1 MWLAPLVLAA
11 RFAKPLLIAGL
22 AAGVLLPG
30 LAAAIAAQLP
40 LAAGAL
46 LALAALRI
54 GPRSA
59 LGLGGDLRL
68 TLGAVLLL
76 QMLLPL
82 LVAGVLLAL
91 GWGGPLA
98 TALVLTAAG
107 APISGTP
114 NLTIMSEGNPAP
126 ALRLV
131 VAGTALLPLT
141 LVPALWIWPAF
152 GDFAAVMT
160 AAGRTVLVLVVSVG
174 LGFGLRAWL
183 FARPTARQLAAIDGF
198 SALAMALA
206 VTGLMTALGP
216 ALAETPQKVLG
227 VMAAAFAANFGLQIV
242 TAFALRGRPEAT
254 GLSIGAGNR
263 SLLLFLAVLPLS
275 FTTPLLLYVACY
287 QVPMYLTPLLLG
299 RFYRDRISRPRPGAL
314 ARCTG

>member
-22 AAGVLLPG
+22 LAGVLLPG
-30 LAAAIAAQLP
+30 LAAAIASQLP
-40 LAAGAL
+40 LAAAGL

-54 GPRSA
+54 GPRTA

-82 LVAGVLLAL
+82 LVAGLLLAL
-91 GWGGPLA
+91 GWSGPLA

-114 NLTIMSEGNPAP
+114 NLTIMSDGDPAP
-126 ALRLV
+126 ALRMV
-131 VAGTALLPLT
+131 VTGTALLPLT
-141 LVPALWIWPAF
+141 LVPALWVWPGF
-152 GDFAAVMT
+152 GDFAAVMA
-160 AAGRTVLVLVVSVG
+160 AAGRTIVVLVVSVG

-183 FARPTARQLAAIDGF
+183 FPRPSARQLAAIDGF

-216 ALAETPQKVLG
+216 ALAETPLRVLG
-227 VMAAAFAANFGLQIV
+227 VMLAAFAANFGLQIV
-242 TAFALRGRPEAT
+242 TAFALRGRAEAT
-254 GLSIGAGNR
+254 GFSIGAGNR
-263 SLLLFLAVLPLS
+263 SLMLFLAVLPLS

-299 RFYRDRISRPRPGAL
+299 RFYRYRISRPRAATLAGA
-314 ARCTG
+314 G